1 MSGLRKRTLTVV
13 AIAVAV
19 LGLSAAAVYAGTHR
33 DHGPHAPG
41 AKKHGSHHRHGRHGA
56 QGFPASV
63 ARFDLSGYKIETRY
77 TLGRNTGNTF
87 QQTYTGSSVQGVPVE
102 GPFVGTT
109 FPPVDYVALPVAH
122 KTLYVAWLDPTTH
135 AIVDA
140 FVMNFKTGVV
150 FDYAPGSAAPESSG
164 SVRVLTKGA
173 NRIP

>member
-13 AIAVAV
+13 LIAAAV
-19 LGLSAAAVYAGTHR
+19 LGLTTAVVYAGTHR
-33 DHGPHAPG
+33 DHGPRATG
-41 AKKHGSHHRHGRHGA
+41 AKHGSHHRHGKHGA

-87 QQTYTGSSVQGVPVE
+87 QQTYTASSVQGVPVE

-122 KTLYVAWLDPTTH
+122 KTLYVAWLDPSTH

-140 FVMNFKTGVV
+140 FVMNFATGVV
-150 FDYAPGSAAPESSG
+150 FDYAPGSASPESSG

-173 NRIP
+173 NRVP

>member
-1 MSGLRKRTLTVV
+1 MSGLPKRTLTVV
-13 AIAVAV
+13 VIAIGVLAMSTAV
-19 LGLSAAAVYAGTHR
+19 VYAGTHGT
-33 DHGPHAPG
+33 HGPNAKSP
-41 AKKHGSHHRHGRHGA
+41 KKHGSHHGHGRHGH
-56 QGFPASV
+56 QGFPPSV
-63 ARFDLSGYKIETRY
+63 TRFDLSGYKLETRY

-102 GPFVGTT
+102 GPFVGTV

-122 KTLYVAWLDPTTH
+122 KALYVAWLDPSTH

-150 FDYAPGSAAPESSG
+150 FDYAPGSAQPESSG
-164 SVRVLTKGA
+164 TVRILTKGA

>member
-1 MSGLRKRTLTVV
+1 MSGLRTRTLTVV
-13 AIAVAV
+13 VIAIGV
-19 LGLSAAAVYAGTHR
+19 LGMSTAVVYAGTHGS
-33 DHGPHAPG
+33 HGPN
-41 AKKHGSHHRHGRHGA
+41 AKSPKHGSHHGHGRHGN
-56 QGFPASV
+56 QGFPPSV
-63 ARFDLSGYKIETRY
+63 TRFDLSGYKIETRY

-102 GPFVGTT
+102 GPFVGTV

-122 KTLYVAWLDPTTH
+122 KTLYVAWLDPSTH

-164 SVRVLTKGA
+164 TVRILTRGA